1 MDCVDH
7 DMFQLRDV
15 GEAAERVAESA
26 LAATVGLVQCLERF
40 KESNEALHSDNA
52 VLCGLHSIEPPRP
65 ILIGDCGM
73 SPQIRTQRRKK
84 RRVITIK
91 TPDVECQV

>member
-15 GEAAERVAESA
+15 GETAERVAESA

-40 KESNEALHSDNA
+40 KESDEALHSDNA

-65 ILIGDCGM
+65 ILHRGLRYEPADTHTEAEEAPGYN
-73 SPQIRTQRRKK
+73 
-84 RRVITIK
+84 
-91 TPDVECQV
+91 D